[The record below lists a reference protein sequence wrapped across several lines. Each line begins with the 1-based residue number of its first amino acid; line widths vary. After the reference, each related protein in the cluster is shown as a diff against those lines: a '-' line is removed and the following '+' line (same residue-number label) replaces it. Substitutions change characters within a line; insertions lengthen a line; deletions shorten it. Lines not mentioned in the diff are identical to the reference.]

1 MTTKDPKDR
10 KRPGRGRRRRGKDS
24 PPDDGRSQA
33 ARPAARAR
41 RSGSSGAGRLDAGTV
56 LTALQDAQRPLRLD
70 ALSGV
75 LGLPG
80 GERDRE
86 RLERVLD
93 GLIRDGKV
101 LANRRGAYL
110 LIDRTSLASGTVQGH
125 SDGYGFVVLDEGGD
139 DVFLAPREMRKVFH
153 GDRIAVRITRRD
165 RRGRR
170 EGEVAR
176 VLERGVHELVGR
188 FQLEHGVSFLVPSDP
203 KQTQNVLIPADG
215 RRGASDGQIVVAE
228 ITAPPTASSQALG
241 RVHEI
246 LGEAT
251 DPEMEIEIAV
261 RAFGIPHRWPAEV
274 QREAAAFGATVRA
287 TDKRQR
293 EDLRE
298 IPFVTIDGDDA
309 RDFDDAVHA
318 ERTRRGWRL
327 RVAIADVSHYVTA
340 GSPLDEEAL
349 NRGTSV
355 YFPRRVVPMLP
366 EALSNGLCSLNPEVD
381 RLVLVCD
388 MRLDENGQVSRSG
401 FAQAVIRSHARLTY
415 EGVQAI
421 LDGDATLRA
430 RHEALVPHLEELLAL
445 YQQLARARRRRG
457 AIELDQ
463 PEPRFRFDEAGAVVA
478 VEPYT
483 RVTTH
488 RIIEE
493 CMIAANVEAA
503 RYLERHRIPAL
514 YRVHEGP
521 DPDKIGDLRRTVA
534 LLGYELGGGDAP
546 QPRHFAKLLRDV
558 QDKPEAPVL
567 TILTLRS
574 LARAVYRPECAGH
587 FGLALDAYAHFTSPI
602 RRYPD
607 LLVHRAIHHVL
618 AGGKP
623 HEYVHD
629 KAAMKSMGQRCS
641 AYERRADEAS
651 WDVQAWLKCRYMEDK
666 VGERFGGRITG
677 VADFGFFVQIDDA
690 LVEGLIHVS
699 QLAADY
705 YEYRPESQALVGR
718 SSGRRFRLGDRVR
731 VLCAGVRTGERKIDF
746 ALEEHVG
753 EPHAPGPAGAGRRGA
768 GRKDA
773 DRKGA
778 GRKGAD
784 RKGADRKGADRK
796 GADRKGAGRQ
806 GAGREHSE
814 RAGRAGRGGAKAP
827 RKPRGR

>member
-1 MTTKDPKDR
+1 MTKDPKAPDEGKRAARR
-10 KRPGRGRRRRGKDS
+10 KNPRRGKRS
-24 PPDDGRSQA
+24 GAAERSSETTRRPQAQRSRRGGRSTA
-33 ARPAARAR
+33 E
-41 RSGSSGAGRLDAGTV
+41 GLDPGTV
-56 LTALQDAQRPLRLD
+56 LAALEDAQRPLRLD
-70 ALSGV
+70 ALSRA
-75 LGLPG
+75 LGLRG
-80 GERDRE
+80 GERERE

-93 GLIRDGKV
+93 RLVRDGKV
-101 LANRRGAYL
+101 IANRRGAFL

-176 VLERGVHELVGR
+176 VLERGVTELVGR
-188 FQLEHGVSFLVPSDP
+188 FHLEHGVSFLVPSDP
-203 KQTQNVLIPADG
+203 KQTQNLLIPPDG
-215 RRGASDGQIVVAE
+215 RRGATDGQIVVAT
-228 ITAPPTASSQALG
+228 ITDPPTPSSQALG
-241 RVHEI
+241 RVTEI

-274 QREAAAFGATVRA
+274 TRASAALGETVRA
-287 TDKRQR
+287 ADKRQR
-293 EDLRE
+293 EDLRAL
-298 IPFVTIDGDDA
+298 PFVTIDGADA
-309 RDFDDAVHA
+309 RDFDDAVYA
-318 ERTRRGWRL
+318 ERARRGWRL
-327 RVAIADVSHYVTA
+327 RVAIADVSHYVA
-340 GSPLDEEAL
+340 PASPLDTEAL
-349 NRGTSV
+349 HRGTSV

-388 MRLDENGQVSRSG
+388 MRLDENGRVSRSA
-401 FAQAVIRSHARLTY
+401 FAQAIIRSHARLTY
-415 EGVQAI
+415 EGVQGI
-421 LDGDATLRA
+421 LDGDPELRA
-430 RHEALVPHLEELLAL
+430 RYEPLVPHLEDLLAL
-445 YQQLARARRRRG
+445 YRQLARARRRRG
-457 AIELDQ
+457 AVELDQ
-463 PEPRFRFDEAGAVVA
+463 AEPHFRFDDAGAVIA
-478 VEPYT
+478 VEPYQ
-483 RVTTH
+483 RLETH

-503 RYLERHRIPAL
+503 HYLQRHRVPAL

-567 TILTLRS
+567 TILVLRS
-574 LARAVYRPECAGH
+574 LARAVYKPECAGH

-623 HEYVHD
+623 HGYVHD
-629 KAAMKSMGQRCS
+629 PLAMKSMGQRCS
-641 AYERRADEAS
+641 ASERRADEAS

-705 YEYRPESQALVGR
+705 YEFRPESQALVGR

-731 VLCAGVRTGERKIDF
+731 VLCAGVRTSERKIDF
-746 ALEEHVG
+746 ALEEHAG
-753 EPHAPGPAGAGRRGA
+753 ESQPEVVRPAGGRKNAGRDGGRGERKKGGSGERKKRSSGDRKNGGRDRSRADAGPEARGA
-768 GRKDA
+768 R
-773 DRKGA
+773 R
-778 GRKGAD
+778 R
-784 RKGADRKGADRK
+784 
-796 GADRKGAGRQ
+796 
-806 GAGREHSE
+806 
-814 RAGRAGRGGAKAP
+814 
-827 RKPRGR
+827 RKPRAD